1 MSQRN
6 VRMDRFRERVAEI
19 DDLHSTISVLH
30 WDQQTQMPRGGAVA
44 RADHMSTLRRIAHEK
59 LTSAEIGEL
68 LETLGEHE
76 ASLPYDSDDASMIRV
91 VRRLH
96 ERAVDIPADLV
107 FHMSKAAGR
116 ASPAW
121 LEARAARDFLLFAPY
136 LQDIVDLRLEQAAV
150 LGHEDNPMEAFVSVK
165 ESDLGLADL
174 ERMFDDLREVLPPLV
189 AQVAEADDPEKRAS
203 LIRGDFDARKQLEL
217 GMAAARAIGL
227 DLDERGRY
235 DLSVHPFSI
244 TFSPDDVRI
253 TTRIRPDDLGSCLF
267 ACIHEAGHG
276 LYMQGAPG
284 CLRQTLMDAS
294 TSRPELGRAVS
305 FGVHES
311 QSRLWENIV
320 GRSLDFWE
328 YFLPIARAFFPTQ
341 FADATPE
348 DLYRAVNVA
357 QPSLIRVEADELTY
371 SLHLMLRFELE
382 SDVLNGRLKVKDL
395 AEAWNAKMQQYLGIT
410 PPHDT
415 VGVLQDMHWTRD
427 FGGGFQGYALGNVFS
442 AALVAKA
449 TKDEAGL
456 RDGWN
461 DGDFSGLRDWMQRE
475 VYNHGAKFQPVE
487 LMNRATGKGLDTG
500 PYIDYLR
507 TKFEALYDL

>member
-1 MSQRN
+1 MSRRN
-6 VRMDRFRERVAEI
+6 VRMDRFRELVAEI

-59 LTSAEIGEL
+59 LTSAEIREL
-68 LETLGEHE
+68 LEALEEHE
-76 ASLPYDSDDASMIRV
+76 ESLPYDNDEASMIRV

-96 ERAVDIPADLV
+96 GRAADIPVDLV
-107 FHMSKAAGR
+107 FRMSKAAGR

-121 LEARAARDFLLFAPY
+121 LEARAAKDFRIFAPY
-136 LQDIVDLRLEQAAV
+136 LQDIVDLRLEQAAI
-150 LGHEDNPMEAFVSVK
+150 LGHEDNPMEAFVSMK
-165 ESDLGLADL
+165 ESDLDLADL
-174 ERMFDDLREVLPPLV
+174 ESMFDDLREVLPPLV
-189 AQVAEADDPEKRAS
+189 AQVAQADDPEKRAS
-203 LIRGDFDARKQLEL
+203 LMRGDFDVRKQLDL

-227 DLDERGRY
+227 DLDEKGRY

-253 TTRIRPDDLGSCLF
+253 TTRIHPGDLGSCLF

-284 CLRQTLMDAS
+284 PLRQTLMDAS

-305 FGVHES
+305 FGIHES

-320 GRSLDFWE
+320 GRSLGFWE
-328 YFLPIARAFFPTQ
+328 FFLPIARAFFPTQ
-341 FADATPE
+341 FASATPE
-348 DLYRAVNVA
+348 DLYGAVNVSR
-357 QPSLIRVEADELTY
+357 PSLIRVEADELTY

-382 SDVLNGRLKVKDL
+382 KDVLDGTLEAADL
-395 AEAWNAKMQQYLGIT
+395 AEAWDAKMEQYLGIT

-442 AALVAKA
+442 AALVARA
-449 TKDEAGL
+449 EKDEPAL
-456 RDGWN
+456 RDGWSN
-461 DGDFSGLRDWMQRE
+461 GDFSVLRNWMQRE
-475 VYNHGAKFQPVE
+475 VYDHGAKFQPIE
-487 LMNRATGKGLDTG
+487 LMKRATGKGLDTG

-507 TKFEALYDL
+507 RKFKSLYDL